1 MTGNNTDQP
10 PPPELHKPPPPVTE
24 NEKNG
29 YKPAKQEISSDNLDL
44 VENFIGSIYGE
55 AKRIDQAN
63 IGENQ
68 FTKGVKLDAHK
79 EIVNLRKEVS
89 SATNPSVQQPVHQ
102 PPQLQPHQPV
112 HQPPQMQQNT
122 LPVSPSDSLILKHEI
137 DQLKEQIKDIKRVY
151 DEFVKLKTL
160 KGKWVVSST
169 EKSQS
174 APTISKTWNIIT
186 KLLKNK
192 TKSITIEYVEDE

>member
-89 SATNPSVQQPVHQ
+89 SATNPSVQQPVQQ
-102 PPQLQPHQPV
+102 PPQMQPHQPV

>member
-89 SATNPSVQQPVHQ
+89 STTNPSVQQP
-102 PPQLQPHQPV
+102 PQMQPHQPV